1 MIKVNG
7 IENGK
12 SCFSNELTNSNS
24 KFLVSWGTTELT
36 FGYGRYSQVL
46 LLSNSSEGCERDTC
60 LLVTT
65 AYHNGMLKWQPL

>member
-7 IENGK
+7 IENCK

-36 FGYGRYSQVL
+36 FGYGRYSKVL
-46 LLSNSSEGCERDTC
+46 LLPNSSEGCGRDTH
-60 LLVTT
+60 LLVTI